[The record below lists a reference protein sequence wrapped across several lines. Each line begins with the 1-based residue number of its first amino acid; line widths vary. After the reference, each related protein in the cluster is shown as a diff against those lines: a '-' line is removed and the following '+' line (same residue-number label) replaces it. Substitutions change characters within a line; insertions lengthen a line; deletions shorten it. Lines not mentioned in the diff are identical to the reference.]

1 MSQPRKPI
9 FGFLWPTPDPAA
21 PVDGD
26 YRQVRLVRVT
36 PRGPV
41 RLAVLIVGSALVT
54 VCAGTLVMAALTTP
68 LTPLTV
74 VGAAVTGTLLV
85 LVLRGWVVGTFVN
98 DDLVRVE
105 TTWRRID
112 CAWSSVATAADQE
125 VATPLLGTPLHVP
138 GRRVTITTR
147 EGNRLPTH
155 IYSTSPDL
163 WLRPEAYD
171 MARLRMARWTPSP

>member
-112 CAWSSVATAADQE
+112 CA
-125 VATPLLGTPLHVP
+125 
-138 GRRVTITTR
+138 
-147 EGNRLPTH
+147 
-155 IYSTSPDL
+155 
-163 WLRPEAYD
+163 
-171 MARLRMARWTPSP
+171 